1 MKRLAMALLLLS
13 TLAMGQEIKK
23 PEDIKI
29 GVTQI
34 MEHQALDSTRVGFEK
49 ALKDNGYGEAKID
62 YQNAQGDFGTAQMI
76 ANSFVQD
83 NKDLIFAVS
92 TPSAQ
97 AAYNV
102 TKKIPIL
109 ITAVT
114 DVKAAGL
121 VGENVTGTS
130 DATSIYKQLETITK
144 VLPKAKKVGI
154 IYNTSEQNSQVQ
166 VASAKEES
174 KKLGLEIVEVGVT
187 NVNDMAMGLDS
198 LLDKIDVL
206 YTPTDNLVVS
216 ATPLVLDKAN
226 RKNIPVVGCIED
238 QVAQGALITDTIDYE
253 KLGYQTGEMAVRVLK
268 GEEPKNMPVETLKD
282 TQVIVNK
289 KAAEKYGIDLTAE
302 ALKGAKLY

>member
-1 MKRLAMALLLLS
+1 MKKLAMALLLLS
-13 TLAMGQEIKK
+13 TVVMGKEIKEPK
-23 PEDIKI
+23 NIEI

-34 MEHQALDSTRVGFEK
+34 MEHPALDSARVGFEK
-49 ALKDNGYGEAKID
+49 ALKDNGYGDVKID

-76 ANSFVQD
+76 ANSFAQGK
-83 NKDLIFAVS
+83 KDLIYAIS

-121 VGENVTGTS
+121 VGDNITGTS

-144 VLPKAKKVGI
+144 ILPKAKKVGI

-174 KKLGLEIVEVGVT
+174 KKLGLEIIETGVT

-198 LLDKIDVL
+198 LLDKVDVL

-226 RKNIPVVGCIED
+226 RKNVPVVGCIED

-253 KLGYQTGEMAVRVLK
+253 KLGYQTGEMAIRVLK
-268 GEEPKNMPVETLKD
+268 GEEPKNMPVETLKN
-282 TQVIVNK
+282 TQLIVNK
-289 KAAEKYGIDLTAE
+289 KVAEKYGIDLG
-302 ALKGAKLY
+302 ALEGAKLY

>member
-1 MKRLAMALLLLS
+1 MKKLAMALLLLS
-13 TLAMGQEIKK
+13 TVVMGKEIKEPK
-23 PEDIKI
+23 NIEI

-34 MEHQALDSTRVGFEK
+34 MEHPALDSARVGFEK
-49 ALKDNGYGEAKID
+49 ALKDNGYGDVKID

-76 ANSFVQD
+76 ANSFAQGK
-83 NKDLIFAVS
+83 KDLIYAIS

-102 TKKIPIL
+102 TKEIPIL

-121 VGENVTGTS
+121 VGDNITGTS

-144 VLPKAKKVGI
+144 ILPNAKKVGI

-166 VASAKEES
+166 VAKAKEES
-174 KKLGLEIVEVGVT
+174 KKLGLDIVEVGVT

-198 LLDKIDVL
+198 LLDKVDVL

-226 RKNIPVVGCIED
+226 RKNVPVVGCIED

-253 KLGYQTGEMAVRVLK
+253 KLGYQTGEMAIRVLK
-268 GEEPKNMPVETLKD
+268 GEEPKNMPVETLKN
-282 TQVIVNK
+282 TQLIVNK
-289 KAAEKYGIDLTAE
+289 KAAEKYGIDLG
-302 ALKGAKLY
+302 ALEGAKLY

>member
-1 MKRLAMALLLLS
+1 MKKLAMALLLLS
-13 TLAMGQEIKK
+13 TVVMGKEIKEPK
-23 PEDIKI
+23 NIEI

-34 MEHQALDSTRVGFEK
+34 MEHPALDSARVGFEK
-49 ALKDNGYGEAKID
+49 ALKDNGYGEVKID

-76 ANSFVQD
+76 ANSFVQGK
-83 NKDLIFAVS
+83 KDLIYAIS

-102 TKKIPIL
+102 TKEIPIL

-121 VGENVTGTS
+121 VGENITGTS

-144 VLPKAKKVGI
+144 ILPKAKKVGI

-174 KKLGLEIVEVGVT
+174 KKLGLEIIETGVT

-198 LLDKIDVL
+198 LLDKVDVL

-226 RKNIPVVGCIED
+226 RKNVPVVGCVED

-253 KLGYQTGEMAVRVLK
+253 KLGYQTGEMAIRVLK
-268 GEEPKNMPVETLKD
+268 GEEPKNMPVETLKN
-282 TQVIVNK
+282 TQLIVNK
-289 KAAEKYGIDLTAE
+289 KAAEKYGIDLG
-302 ALKGAKLY
+302 ALEGAKLY

>member
-1 MKRLAMALLLLS
+1 MKKLAMALLLLS
-13 TLAMGQEIKK
+13 TVVMGKGIKEPK
-23 PEDIKI
+23 NIEI

-34 MEHQALDSTRVGFEK
+34 MEHPALDSARVGFEK
-49 ALKDNGYGEAKID
+49 ALKDNGYGEVKID

-76 ANSFVQD
+76 ANSFVQGK
-83 NKDLIFAVS
+83 KDLIYAIS

-102 TKKIPIL
+102 TKEIPIL

-121 VGENVTGTS
+121 VGENITGTS

-144 VLPKAKKVGI
+144 ILPKAKKVGI

-174 KKLGLEIVEVGVT
+174 KKLGLEIIETGVT

-198 LLDKIDVL
+198 LLDKVDVL

-226 RKNIPVVGCIED
+226 RKNVPVVGCVED

-253 KLGYQTGEMAVRVLK
+253 KLGYQTGEMAIRVLK
-268 GEEPKNMPVETLKD
+268 GEEPKNMPVETLKN
-282 TQVIVNK
+282 TQLIVNK
-289 KAAEKYGIDLTAE
+289 KAAEKYGIDLG
-302 ALKGAKLY
+302 ALEGAKLY

>member
-1 MKRLAMALLLLS
+1 MKKLAMALLLLS
-13 TLAMGQEIKK
+13 TVVMGKEIKEPK
-23 PEDIKI
+23 NIEI

-34 MEHQALDSTRVGFEK
+34 MEHPALDSARVGFEK
-49 ALKDNGYGEAKID
+49 ALKDNGYGDVKID

-76 ANSFVQD
+76 ANSFAQGK
-83 NKDLIFAVS
+83 KDLIYAIS

-121 VGENVTGTS
+121 VGDNITGTS

-144 VLPKAKKVGI
+144 ILPKAKKVGI

-166 VASAKEES
+166 VVSAKEES
-174 KKLGLEIVEVGVT
+174 KKLGLEIIETGVT

-198 LLDKIDVL
+198 LLDKVDVL

-226 RKNIPVVGCIED
+226 RKNVPVVGCIED

-253 KLGYQTGEMAVRVLK
+253 KLGYQTGEMAIRVLK
-268 GEEPKNMPVETLKD
+268 GEEPKNMPVETLKN
-282 TQVIVNK
+282 TQLIVNK
-289 KAAEKYGIDLTAE
+289 KAAEKYGIDLG
-302 ALKGAKLY
+302 ALEGAKLY

>member
-1 MKRLAMALLLLS
+1 MKKLAMALLLLS
-13 TLAMGQEIKK
+13 TMVMGKEIKEPK
-23 PEDIKI
+23 NIEI

-34 MEHQALDSTRVGFEK
+34 MEHPALDSARVGFEK
-49 ALKDNGYGEAKID
+49 ALKDNGYGDVKID

-76 ANSFVQD
+76 ANSFAQGK
-83 NKDLIFAVS
+83 KDLIYAIS

-102 TKKIPIL
+102 TKEIPIL

-114 DVKAAGL
+114 DVKTAGL
-121 VGENVTGTS
+121 VGDNITGTS

-144 VLPKAKKVGI
+144 ILPKAKKVGI

-174 KKLGLEIVEVGVT
+174 KKLGLEIIETGVT

-198 LLDKIDVL
+198 LLDKVDVL

-226 RKNIPVVGCIED
+226 RKNVPVVGCIED

-253 KLGYQTGEMAVRVLK
+253 KLGYQTGEMAIRVLK
-268 GEEPKNMPVETLKD
+268 GEEPKNMPVETLKN
-282 TQVIVNK
+282 TQLIVNK
-289 KAAEKYGIDLTAE
+289 KAAEKYGIDLG
-302 ALKGAKLY
+302 ALEGAKLY

>member
-144 VLPKAKKVGI
+144 VLPEAKKVGI

>member
-1 MKRLAMALLLLS
+1 MKKLAMALLLLS
-13 TLAMGQEIKK
+13 TMVMGKEIKEPK
-23 PEDIKI
+23 NIEI

-34 MEHQALDSTRVGFEK
+34 MEHPALDSARVGFEK
-49 ALKDNGYGEAKID
+49 ALKDNGYEDVKID

-76 ANSFVQD
+76 ANSFVQSK
-83 NKDLIFAVS
+83 KDLIYAIS

-102 TKKIPIL
+102 TKEIPIL

-121 VGENVTGTS
+121 IGENITGTS

-144 VLPKAKKVGI
+144 ILPKAKKVGI

-198 LLDKIDVL
+198 LLDKVDVL

-226 RKNIPVVGCIED
+226 RKNVPVVGCIED

-253 KLGYQTGEMAVRVLK
+253 KLGYQTGEMALRVLK
-268 GEEPKNMPVETLKD
+268 GEDPKNMPVETLKN
-282 TQVIVNK
+282 TQLIVNK
-289 KAAEKYGIDLTAE
+289 KAAEKYGIDLR
-302 ALKGAKLY
+302 ALEGAKLY

>member
-1 MKRLAMALLLLS
+1 MKKLAMALLLLS
-13 TLAMGQEIKK
+13 TMVMGKEIKEPK
-23 PEDIKI
+23 NIEI

-34 MEHQALDSTRVGFEK
+34 MEHPALDSARVGFEK
-49 ALKDNGYGEAKID
+49 ALKDNGYGDVKID

-76 ANSFVQD
+76 ANSFAQGK
-83 NKDLIFAVS
+83 KDLIYAIS

-102 TKKIPIL
+102 TKEIPIL

-121 VGENVTGTS
+121 VGDNITGTS

-144 VLPKAKKVGI
+144 ILPKAKKVGI

-174 KKLGLEIVEVGVT
+174 KKLGLEIIETGVT

-198 LLDKIDVL
+198 LLDKVDVL

-226 RKNIPVVGCIED
+226 RKNVPVVGCIED

-253 KLGYQTGEMAVRVLK
+253 KLGYQTGEMAIRVLK
-268 GEEPKNMPVETLKD
+268 GEEPKNMPVETLKN
-282 TQVIVNK
+282 TQLIVNK
-289 KAAEKYGIDLTAE
+289 KTAEKYGIDLG
-302 ALKGAKLY
+302 ALEGAKLY

>member
-121 VGENVTGTS
+121 VGENITGTS

>member
-1 MKRLAMALLLLS
+1 MKKLAMALLLLS
-13 TLAMGQEIKK
+13 TMVMGKEIKEPK
-23 PEDIKI
+23 NIEI

-34 MEHQALDSTRVGFEK
+34 MEHPALDSARVGFEK
-49 ALKDNGYGEAKID
+49 ALKDNGYGDVKID

-76 ANSFVQD
+76 ANSFAQGK
-83 NKDLIFAVS
+83 KDLIYAIS

-102 TKKIPIL
+102 TKEIPIL

-121 VGENVTGTS
+121 VGDNITGTS

-144 VLPKAKKVGI
+144 ILPKAKKVGI

-166 VASAKEES
+166 VVSAKEES
-174 KKLGLEIVEVGVT
+174 KKLGLEIIETGVT

-198 LLDKIDVL
+198 LLDKVDVL

-226 RKNIPVVGCIED
+226 RKNVPVVGCIED

-253 KLGYQTGEMAVRVLK
+253 KLGYQTGEMVIRVLK
-268 GEEPKNMPVETLKD
+268 GEEPKNMPVETLKN
-282 TQVIVNK
+282 TQLIVNK
-289 KAAEKYGIDLTAE
+289 KAAEKYGIDLG
-302 ALKGAKLY
+302 ALEGAKLY

>member
-1 MKRLAMALLLLS
+1 MKKLAMALLLLS
-13 TLAMGQEIKK
+13 TVVMGKEIKEPK
-23 PEDIKI
+23 NIEI

-34 MEHQALDSTRVGFEK
+34 MEHPALDSARVGFEK
-49 ALKDNGYGEAKID
+49 ALKDNGYGEVKID

-76 ANSFVQD
+76 ANSFAQGK
-83 NKDLIFAVS
+83 KDLIYAIS

-109 ITAVT
+109 ITAIT

-121 VGENVTGTS
+121 VGENITGTS
-130 DATSIYKQLETITK
+130 DATSIYKQLETTTK
-144 VLPKAKKVGI
+144 ILPNAKKVGI

-174 KKLGLEIVEVGVT
+174 KKLGLEIIETGVT

-198 LLDKIDVL
+198 LLDKVDVL

-226 RKNIPVVGCIED
+226 RKNVPVVGCIED

-253 KLGYQTGEMAVRVLK
+253 KLGYQTGEMAIRVLK
-268 GEEPKNMPVETLKD
+268 GEEPKNMPVETLKN
-282 TQVIVNK
+282 TQLIVNK
-289 KAAEKYGIDLTAE
+289 KAAEKYGIDLG
-302 ALKGAKLY
+302 ALEGAKLY

>member
-1 MKRLAMALLLLS
+1 MKKLAMALLLLS
-13 TLAMGQEIKK
+13 TMVMGKEIKEPK
-23 PEDIKI
+23 NIEI

-34 MEHQALDSTRVGFEK
+34 MEHPALDSARVGFEK
-49 ALKDNGYGEAKID
+49 ALKDNGYGDVKID

-76 ANSFVQD
+76 ANSFAQGK
-83 NKDLIFAVS
+83 KDLIYAIS

-102 TKKIPIL
+102 TKKIPIV

-121 VGENVTGTS
+121 VGDNITGTS
-130 DATSIYKQLETITK
+130 DATSIYTQLETITK
-144 VLPKAKKVGI
+144 ILPKAKKVGI

-174 KKLGLEIVEVGVT
+174 KKLGLEIIETGVT

-198 LLDKIDVL
+198 LLDKVDVL

-226 RKNIPVVGCIED
+226 RKNVPVVGCIED

-253 KLGYQTGEMAVRVLK
+253 KLGYQTGEMAIRVLK
-268 GEEPKNMPVETLKD
+268 GEEPKNMPVETLKN
-282 TQVIVNK
+282 TQLIVNK
-289 KAAEKYGIDLTAE
+289 KAAEKYGIDLG
-302 ALKGAKLY
+302 ALEGAKLY

>member
-1 MKRLAMALLLLS
+1 MKRLAMALLLFS
-13 TLAMGQEIKK
+13 TMAMGQGVKE
-23 PEDIKI
+23 PRDIKI

-34 MEHQALDSTRVGFEK
+34 MEHPALDSARVGFEK
-49 ALKDNGYGEAKID
+49 ALKDGGYGEAKID

-76 ANSFVQD
+76 ANSFVQGK
-83 NKDLIFAVS
+83 KDMIYAIS

-114 DVKAAGL
+114 DAKAAGL
-121 VGENVTGTS
+121 VGENITGTS

-166 VASAKEES
+166 VAKAKEES

-198 LLDKIDVL
+198 LLDKVDVL

-226 RKNIPVVGCIED
+226 RKNVPVVGCIEE
-238 QVAQGALITDTIDYE
+238 QVIQGALITDTIDYE
-253 KLGYQTGEMAVRVLK
+253 KLGYQTGEMAIRVLK

-282 TQVIVNK
+282 TQLIVNK
-289 KAAEKYGIDLTAE
+289 KAAEKYGVDLGTLE
-302 ALKGAKLY
+302 GAKLY

>member
-13 TLAMGQEIKK
+13 TMAMGQEVKE
-23 PEDIKI
+23 PGDIKI

-34 MEHQALDSTRVGFEK
+34 MEHPALDSARVGFEK
-49 ALKDNGYGEAKID
+49 ALKDGGYGEAKID

-76 ANSFVQD
+76 ANSFVQGK
-83 NKDLIFAVS
+83 KDMIYAIS

-114 DVKAAGL
+114 DAKAAGL
-121 VGENVTGTS
+121 VGENITGTS

-166 VASAKEES
+166 VAKAKEES

-198 LLDKIDVL
+198 LLDKVDVL

-226 RKNIPVVGCIED
+226 RKNIPVVGCIEE

-253 KLGYQTGEMAVRVLK
+253 KLGYQTGEMAIRVLK

-282 TQVIVNK
+282 TQLIVNK
-289 KAAEKYGIDLTAE
+289 KAAEKYGVDLG
-302 ALKGAKLY
+302 ALEGAKLY

>member
-1 MKRLAMALLLLS
+1 MKKLAMALLLLS
-13 TLAMGQEIKK
+13 TMVMGKEIKEPK
-23 PEDIKI
+23 NIEI

-34 MEHQALDSTRVGFEK
+34 MEHPALDSARVGFEK
-49 ALKDNGYGEAKID
+49 ALKDNGYGDVKID

-76 ANSFVQD
+76 ANSFAQGK
-83 NKDLIFAVS
+83 KDLIYAIS

-102 TKKIPIL
+102 TKEIPIL

-121 VGENVTGTS
+121 VGDNITGTS

-144 VLPKAKKVGI
+144 ILPNAKKVGI

-174 KKLGLEIVEVGVT
+174 KKLGLEIIETGVT

-198 LLDKIDVL
+198 LLDKVDVL

-226 RKNIPVVGCIED
+226 RKNVPVVGCIED

-253 KLGYQTGEMAVRVLK
+253 KLGYQTGEMAIRVLK
-268 GEEPKNMPVETLKD
+268 GEEPKNMPVETLKN
-282 TQVIVNK
+282 TQLIVNK
-289 KAAEKYGIDLTAE
+289 KVAEKYGIDLG
-302 ALKGAKLY
+302 ALEGAKLY

>member
-1 MKRLAMALLLLS
+1 MKKLAMALLLLS
-13 TLAMGQEIKK
+13 TVVMGKEIKEPK
-23 PEDIKI
+23 NIEI

-34 MEHQALDSTRVGFEK
+34 MEHPALDSARVGFEK
-49 ALKDNGYGEAKID
+49 ALKDNGYGDVKID

-76 ANSFVQD
+76 ANSLAQGK
-83 NKDLIFAVS
+83 KDLIYAIS

-121 VGENVTGTS
+121 VGDNITGTS

-144 VLPKAKKVGI
+144 ILPKAKKVGI

-174 KKLGLEIVEVGVT
+174 KKLGLEIIETGVT

-198 LLDKIDVL
+198 LLDKVDVL

-226 RKNIPVVGCIED
+226 RKNVPVVGCIED

-253 KLGYQTGEMAVRVLK
+253 KLGYQTGEMAIRVLK
-268 GEEPKNMPVETLKD
+268 GEEPKNMPVETLKN
-282 TQVIVNK
+282 TQLIVNK
-289 KAAEKYGIDLTAE
+289 KAAEKYGIDLG
-302 ALKGAKLY
+302 ALEGAKLY

>member
-1 MKRLAMALLLLS
+1 MKKLAMALLLLS
-13 TLAMGQEIKK
+13 TMVMGKEIKEPK
-23 PEDIKI
+23 NIEI

-34 MEHQALDSTRVGFEK
+34 MEHPALDSARVGFEK
-49 ALKDNGYGEAKID
+49 ALKDNGYGDVKID

-76 ANSFVQD
+76 ANSFVQSK
-83 NKDLIFAVS
+83 KDLIYAIS

-102 TKKIPIL
+102 TKEIPIL

-121 VGENVTGTS
+121 VGENITGTS

-144 VLPKAKKVGI
+144 ILPKAKKVGI

-198 LLDKIDVL
+198 LLDKVDVL

-226 RKNIPVVGCIED
+226 RKNVPVVGCIED

-253 KLGYQTGEMAVRVLK
+253 KLGYQTGEMALRVLK
-268 GEEPKNMPVETLKD
+268 GEDPKNMPVETLKN
-282 TQVIVNK
+282 TQLIVNK
-289 KAAEKYGIDLTAE
+289 KAAEKYGIDLG
-302 ALKGAKLY
+302 ALEGAKLY

>member
-174 KKLGLEIVEVGVT
+174 KKLGLEIVEIGVT

>member
-1 MKRLAMALLLLS
+1 MKKLAMTLLLLS
-13 TLAMGQEIKK
+13 TLAMGQEIKEPK
-23 PEDIKI
+23 DITI

-34 MEHQALDSTRVGFEK
+34 MEHPALDSARVGFER
-49 ALKDNGYGEAKID
+49 ALKDNGYGEVKLD

-76 ANSFVQD
+76 ANSFVQGK
-83 NKDLIFAVS
+83 KDMIYAIS

-114 DVKAAGL
+114 DIKAAGL
-121 VGENVTGTS
+121 IGENITGTS
-130 DATSIYKQLETITK
+130 DATSVYKQLETVTK
-144 VLPKAKKVGI
+144 ILPKTKKVGI

-166 VASAKEES
+166 VARAKEAGKE
-174 KKLGLEIVEVGVT
+174 LGLEIIEAGVT
-187 NVNDMAMGLDS
+187 NINDMAIGLDS
-198 LLDKIDVL
+198 LLDKVDVL

-226 RKNIPVVGCIED
+226 RKNIPVIGCIED

-253 KLGYQTGEMAVRVLK
+253 KLGYQTGEMAIRVLK
-268 GEEPKNMPVETLKD
+268 GEDPKNMPVEILKD
-282 TQVIVNK
+282 TQLIVNK
-289 KAAEKYGIDLTAE
+289 KTAEKYRVDLE
-302 ALKGAKLY
+302 KLRGAKLY

>member
-1 MKRLAMALLLLS
+1 MKKLAMALLLLS
-13 TLAMGQEIKK
+13 TMVMGKEIKEPK
-23 PEDIKI
+23 NIEI

-34 MEHQALDSTRVGFEK
+34 MEHPALDSARVGFEK
-49 ALKDNGYGEAKID
+49 ALKDNGYGDVKID

-76 ANSFVQD
+76 ANSFVQGK
-83 NKDLIFAVS
+83 KDLIYAIS

-102 TKKIPIL
+102 TKEIPIL

-121 VGENVTGTS
+121 VGDNITGTS

-144 VLPKAKKVGI
+144 ILPKAKKVGI

-174 KKLGLEIVEVGVT
+174 KKLGLEIIETGVT

-198 LLDKIDVL
+198 LLDKVDVL

-226 RKNIPVVGCIED
+226 RKNVPVVGCIED

-253 KLGYQTGEMAVRVLK
+253 KLGYQTGEMAIRVLK
-268 GEEPKNMPVETLKD
+268 GEEPKNMPVETLKN
-282 TQVIVNK
+282 TQLIVNK
-289 KAAEKYGIDLTAE
+289 KAAEKYGIDLG
-302 ALKGAKLY
+302 ALEGAKLY

>member
-1 MKRLAMALLLLS
+1 MKKLAMALLLLS
-13 TLAMGQEIKK
+13 TVVMGKEIKEPK
-23 PEDIKI
+23 NIEI

-34 MEHQALDSTRVGFEK
+34 MEHPALDSARVGFEK
-49 ALKDNGYGEAKID
+49 ALKDNGYGEVKID

-76 ANSFVQD
+76 ANSFVQGK
-83 NKDLIFAVS
+83 KDLIYAIS

-102 TKKIPIL
+102 TKEIPIL

-121 VGENVTGTS
+121 VGENITGTS

-144 VLPKAKKVGI
+144 ILPNAKKVGI

-174 KKLGLEIVEVGVT
+174 KKLGLEIIETGVT

-198 LLDKIDVL
+198 LLDKVDVL

-226 RKNIPVVGCIED
+226 RKNVPVVGCVED

-253 KLGYQTGEMAVRVLK
+253 KLGYQTGEMAIRVLK
-268 GEEPKNMPVETLKD
+268 GEEPKNMPVETLKN
-282 TQVIVNK
+282 TQLIVNK
-289 KAAEKYGIDLTAE
+289 KAAEKYGIDLG
-302 ALKGAKLY
+302 ALEGAKLY

>member
-1 MKRLAMALLLLS
+1 MKKLAMALLLLS
-13 TLAMGQEIKK
+13 TVVMGKEIKEPK
-23 PEDIKI
+23 NIEI

-34 MEHQALDSTRVGFEK
+34 MEHPALDSARVGFEK
-49 ALKDNGYGEAKID
+49 ALKDNGYGDVKID

-76 ANSFVQD
+76 ANSFAQGK
-83 NKDLIFAVS
+83 KDLIYAIS

-102 TKKIPIL
+102 TKEIPIL

-121 VGENVTGTS
+121 VGENITGTS

-144 VLPKAKKVGI
+144 ILPNAKKVGI

-174 KKLGLEIVEVGVT
+174 KKLGLEIIETGVT

-198 LLDKIDVL
+198 LLDKVDVL

-226 RKNIPVVGCIED
+226 RKNVPVVGCIED

-253 KLGYQTGEMAVRVLK
+253 KLGYQTGEMAIRVLK
-268 GEEPKNMPVETLKD
+268 GEEPKNMPVETLKN
-282 TQVIVNK
+282 TQLIVNK
-289 KAAEKYGIDLTAE
+289 KAAEKYGIDLG
-302 ALKGAKLY
+302 ALEGAKLY

>member
-1 MKRLAMALLLLS
+1 MKKLAMALLLLS
-13 TLAMGQEIKK
+13 TMVMGKEIKEPK
-23 PEDIKI
+23 NIEI

-34 MEHQALDSTRVGFEK
+34 MEHPALDSARVGFEK
-49 ALKDNGYGEAKID
+49 ALKDNGYGDVKID

-76 ANSFVQD
+76 ANSFAQGK
-83 NKDLIFAVS
+83 KDLIYAIS

-102 TKKIPIL
+102 TKKIPIV

-121 VGENVTGTS
+121 VGDNITGTS

-144 VLPKAKKVGI
+144 ILPKAKKVGI

-174 KKLGLEIVEVGVT
+174 KKLGLEIIETGVT

-198 LLDKIDVL
+198 LLDKVDVL

-226 RKNIPVVGCIED
+226 RKNVPVVGCIED

-253 KLGYQTGEMAVRVLK
+253 KLGYQTGEMAIRVLK
-268 GEEPKNMPVETLKD
+268 GEEPKNMPVETLKN
-282 TQVIVNK
+282 TQLIVNK
-289 KAAEKYGIDLTAE
+289 KAAEKYGIDLGTLE
-302 ALKGAKLY
+302 GAKLY

>member
-1 MKRLAMALLLLS
+1 MKKLAMALLLLS
-13 TLAMGQEIKK
+13 TMVMGKEIKEPK
-23 PEDIKI
+23 NIEI

-34 MEHQALDSTRVGFEK
+34 MEHPALDSARVGFEK
-49 ALKDNGYGEAKID
+49 ALKDNGYGDVKID

-76 ANSFVQD
+76 VNSFVQD
-83 NKDLIFAVS
+83 KKDLIYAIS

-102 TKKIPIL
+102 TKKIPIV

-121 VGENVTGTS
+121 VGDNITGTS

-144 VLPKAKKVGI
+144 ILPKAKKVGI

-174 KKLGLEIVEVGVT
+174 KKLGLEIIETGVT

-198 LLDKIDVL
+198 LLDKVDVL

-226 RKNIPVVGCIED
+226 RKNVPVVGCIED

-253 KLGYQTGEMAVRVLK
+253 KLGYQTGEMAIRVLK
-268 GEEPKNMPVETLKD
+268 GEEPKNMPVETLKN
-282 TQVIVNK
+282 TQLIVNK
-289 KAAEKYGIDLTAE
+289 KAAEKYGIDLG
-302 ALKGAKLY
+302 ALEGAKLY

>member
-1 MKRLAMALLLLS
+1 MKKLAMALLLLS
-13 TLAMGQEIKK
+13 TVVMGKEIKEPK
-23 PEDIKI
+23 NIEI

-34 MEHQALDSTRVGFEK
+34 MEHPALDSARVGFEK
-49 ALKDNGYGEAKID
+49 ALKDNGYGDVKID

-76 ANSFVQD
+76 ANSFAQGK
-83 NKDLIFAVS
+83 KDLIYAIS

-121 VGENVTGTS
+121 VGDNITGTS

-144 VLPKAKKVGI
+144 ILPKVKKVGI

-166 VASAKEES
+166 VVSAKEES
-174 KKLGLEIVEVGVT
+174 KKLGLEIIETGVT

-198 LLDKIDVL
+198 LLDKVDVL

-226 RKNIPVVGCIED
+226 RKNVPVVGCIED

-253 KLGYQTGEMAVRVLK
+253 KLGYQTGEMAIRVLK
-268 GEEPKNMPVETLKD
+268 GEEPKNMPVETLKN
-282 TQVIVNK
+282 TQLIVNK
-289 KAAEKYGIDLTAE
+289 KAAEKYGIDLG
-302 ALKGAKLY
+302 ALEGAKLY

>member
-1 MKRLAMALLLLS
+1 MKKLAMALLLLS
-13 TLAMGQEIKK
+13 TVVMGKEIKEPK
-23 PEDIKI
+23 NIEI

-34 MEHQALDSTRVGFEK
+34 MEHPALDSARVGFEK
-49 ALKDNGYGEAKID
+49 ALKDNGYGEVKID

-76 ANSFVQD
+76 ANSFAQGK
-83 NKDLIFAVS
+83 KDLIYAIS

-121 VGENVTGTS
+121 VGENITGTS
-130 DATSIYKQLETITK
+130 DATSIYKQLETTTK
-144 VLPKAKKVGI
+144 ILPNTKKVGI

-174 KKLGLEIVEVGVT
+174 KKLGLEIIETGVT

-198 LLDKIDVL
+198 LLDKVDVL

-226 RKNIPVVGCIED
+226 RKNVPVVGCIED

-253 KLGYQTGEMAVRVLK
+253 KLGYQTGEMAIRVLK
-268 GEEPKNMPVETLKD
+268 GEEPKNMPVETLKN
-282 TQVIVNK
+282 TQLIVNK
-289 KAAEKYGIDLTAE
+289 KAAEKYGIDLG
-302 ALKGAKLY
+302 ALEGAKLY

>member
-1 MKRLAMALLLLS
+1 MKKLVMALLLLS
-13 TLAMGQEIKK
+13 TMVMGKEIKEPK
-23 PEDIKI
+23 NIKI

-34 MEHQALDSTRVGFEK
+34 MEHPALDSARVGFEK
-49 ALKDNGYGEAKID
+49 ALKDNGYGEVKID

-76 ANSFVQD
+76 ANSFVQSK
-83 NKDLIFAVS
+83 KDLIYAIS

-102 TKKIPIL
+102 TKEIPIL

-121 VGENVTGTS
+121 IGENITGTS

-144 VLPKAKKVGI
+144 ILPKAKKVGI

-198 LLDKIDVL
+198 LLDKVDVL

-226 RKNIPVVGCIED
+226 RKNVPVVGCIED

-253 KLGYQTGEMAVRVLK
+253 KLGYQTGEMALRVLK
-268 GEEPKNMPVETLKD
+268 GEDPKNMPVETLKN
-282 TQVIVNK
+282 TQLIVNK
-289 KAAEKYGIDLTAE
+289 KAAEKYGIDLG
-302 ALKGAKLY
+302 ALEGAKLY

>member
-1 MKRLAMALLLLS
+1 MKKLAMALLLLS
-13 TLAMGQEIKK
+13 TMVMGKEIKEPK
-23 PEDIKI
+23 NIEI

-34 MEHQALDSTRVGFEK
+34 MEHPALDSARVGFEK
-49 ALKDNGYGEAKID
+49 ALKDNGYGDVKID

-76 ANSFVQD
+76 ANSFAQGK
-83 NKDLIFAVS
+83 KDLIYAIS

-102 TKKIPIL
+102 TKEIPIL

-121 VGENVTGTS
+121 VGDNITGTS

-144 VLPKAKKVGI
+144 ILPNAKKVGI

-166 VASAKEES
+166 VASVKEES
-174 KKLGLEIVEVGVT
+174 KKLGLEIIETGVT

-198 LLDKIDVL
+198 LLDKVDVL

-226 RKNIPVVGCIED
+226 RKNVPVVGCIED
-238 QVAQGALITDTIDYE
+238 QVTQGALITDTIDYE
-253 KLGYQTGEMAVRVLK
+253 KLGYQTGEMAIRVLK
-268 GEEPKNMPVETLKD
+268 GEEPKNMPVETLKN
-282 TQVIVNK
+282 TQLIVNK
-289 KAAEKYGIDLTAE
+289 KATEKYGIDLG
-302 ALKGAKLY
+302 ALEGAKLY

>member
-1 MKRLAMALLLLS
+1 MKKILMTLLLLS
-13 TLAMGQEIKK
+13 TIAMGEEDKK
-23 PEDIKI
+23 IKI
-29 GVTQI
+29 GITQI
-34 MEHQALDSTRVGFEK
+34 MEHEAFDEARKGFIQE
-49 ALKDNGYGEAKID
+49 LKSRGYEDIEIE
-62 YQNAQGDFGTAQMI
+62 YQNAQGDYPTSQLI

-83 NKDLIFAVS
+83 KKDIILAIS

>member
-1 MKRLAMALLLLS
+1 MKKLAMALLLLS
-13 TLAMGQEIKK
+13 TMVMGKEIKEPK
-23 PEDIKI
+23 NIEI

-34 MEHQALDSTRVGFEK
+34 MEHPALDSARVGFEK
-49 ALKDNGYGEAKID
+49 ALKDNGYGEVKID

-76 ANSFVQD
+76 ANSFVQGK
-83 NKDLIFAVS
+83 KDLIYAIS

-102 TKKIPIL
+102 TKEIPIL

-121 VGENVTGTS
+121 VGENITGTS

-144 VLPKAKKVGI
+144 ILPKAKKVGI

-174 KKLGLEIVEVGVT
+174 KKLGLEIIETGVT

-198 LLDKIDVL
+198 LLDKVDVL

-226 RKNIPVVGCIED
+226 RKNVPVVGCVED

-253 KLGYQTGEMAVRVLK
+253 KLGYQTGEMAIRVLK
-268 GEEPKNMPVETLKD
+268 GEEPKNMPVETLKN
-282 TQVIVNK
+282 TQLIVNK
-289 KAAEKYGIDLTAE
+289 KAAEKYGIDLG
-302 ALKGAKLY
+302 ALEGAKLY

>member
-1 MKRLAMALLLLS
+1 MKKLAMALLLLS
-13 TLAMGQEIKK
+13 TVVMGNEIKEPK
-23 PEDIKI
+23 NIEI

-34 MEHQALDSTRVGFEK
+34 MEHPALDSARVGLEK
-49 ALKDNGYGEAKID
+49 ALKDNGYGEVKID

-76 ANSFVQD
+76 ANSFAQGK
-83 NKDLIFAVS
+83 KDLIYAIS

-102 TKKIPIL
+102 TKEIPIV

-121 VGENVTGTS
+121 VGDNITGTS

-144 VLPKAKKVGI
+144 ILPNAKKVGI

-174 KKLGLEIVEVGVT
+174 KKLGLEIIETGVT

-198 LLDKIDVL
+198 LLDKVDVL

-226 RKNIPVVGCIED
+226 RKNVPVVGCIED

-253 KLGYQTGEMAVRVLK
+253 KLGYQTGEMAIRVLK
-268 GEEPKNMPVETLKD
+268 GEEPKNMPVETLKN
-282 TQVIVNK
+282 TQLIVNK
-289 KAAEKYGIDLTAE
+289 KAAEKYGIDLG
-302 ALKGAKLY
+302 ALEGAKLY